1 MRPIDADEIEYLYPM
16 IGFSAYVNEEDVEKI
31 PTLDVVPREYVDS
44 IKSEIANYMNAY
56 KLLIDND
63 SPVRESKES
72 LKNRVNTYKQ
82 CLDTIDKYINK
93 IREGD
98 ECINLQLTL

>member
-1 MRPIDADEIEYLYPM
+1 
-16 IGFSAYVNEEDVEKI
+16 
-31 PTLDVVPREYVDS
+31 
-44 IKSEIANYMNAY
+44 MNAY

-72 LKNRVNTYKQ
+72 LRNRVNTYKQ

-93 IREGD
+93 IKEGD
-98 ECINLQLTL
+98 ECINLQQTL